1 VQKGVTTGVIH
12 GNKSQNARERTIK
25 EFGSGRVRVM
35 VATDIA
41 ARGIDIDGVTHVINF
56 DLPNEPD
63 SYVHRIGR
71 TGRAGAVG
79 TAISFCDVEEKAYLI
94 DIEKNIRQ
102 SVPVFDDHPF
112 HCEIA
117 ANDPGTTK
125 KKGRGGGGNGNG
137 GRPSGNGGGGNKG
150 GANRPRKPQ
159 QWKRKNSRKAA

>member
-1 VQKGVTTGVIH
+1 
-12 GNKSQNARERTIK
+12 
-25 EFGSGRVRVM
+25 
-35 VATDIA
+35 
-41 ARGIDIDGVTHVINF
+41 VINF